1 MAPPHRSP
9 SANQEQKEKLLD
21 TPDMVATKMEVPKP
35 ASDDHK
41 SPNKTESAWPDLL
54 YGALLPCL
62 TVGLVSTLLLTL
74 IFTHRVHLDPGWQL
88 LKAPTAQT
96 VSESSFFN
104 RTLHLEAT
112 GGNAAYYIRYNPAI
126 LAAIA
131 SWTSK
136 IIPFLTSSSM
146 AIVAFFAGRRILDA
160 TRDNKTGQ
168 LPTPHQ
174 LSILIKLL
182 SGDSAM
188 PLWNTVVYKWQNHE
202 HLVQPIPLAF
212 GALSFIVIVM

>member
-1 MAPPHRSP
+1 MAQPPRST
-9 SANQEQKEKLLD
+9 SASQEQKEKLLD
-21 TPDMVATKMEVPKP
+21 APDMVVTETEVPKP
-35 ASDDHK
+35 ASDDYK
-41 SPNKTESAWPDLL
+41 SPTKTEGALPDLL

-62 TVGLVSTLLLTL
+62 TVVLVSTLLLTL
-74 IFTHRVHLDPGWQL
+74 IFTHRVDLDPGWEL

-96 VSESSFFN
+96 VSDSSIFN
-104 RTLHLEAT
+104 RTLQLEAT

-136 IIPFLTSSSM
+136 IVPFLTSSSM
-146 AIVAFFAGRRILDA
+146 AIIAFFAGRRILDA

-174 LSILIKLL
+174 MSILIKLL
-182 SGDSAM
+182 SGDNAA
-188 PLWNTVVYKWQNHE
+188 PLWDTVVYKWQNHE

-212 GALSFIVIVM
+212 GALSFIVIVT